1 MAPMDFHGRLGR
13 YSNRAPIIIGTSNI
27 LVRPWKKIGRFCSSV
42 TLFYCS
48 YSPWTIGP
56 RSYNDLDWPRDST
69 LFQSHINGA
78 ELDYQRP
85 KLAIACSQARWSTTK
100 QVNQCSVLR
109 WQNSCEQK
117 YKMTALSVHAWC
129 DADARYYGI
138 HADFRCGSTLVWCSH
153 WILLHWPPQLA
164 SYIWSYLVLL

>member
-1 MAPMDFHGRLGR
+1 MAPMDFQGRLGR
-13 YSNRAPIIIGTSNI
+13 HSNRAPIVGTSNI

-85 KLAIACSQARWSTTK
+85 KPSHAATQGDQRPSKLI
-100 QVNQCSVLR
+100 SVLSWDDKIR
-109 WQNSCEQK
+109 VNKNTKWRRFLFMHDVTRTRGITGFTQI
-117 YKMTALSVHAWC
+117 LGVVVH
-129 DADARYYGI
+129 
-138 HADFRCGSTLVWCSH
+138 LVWCSH